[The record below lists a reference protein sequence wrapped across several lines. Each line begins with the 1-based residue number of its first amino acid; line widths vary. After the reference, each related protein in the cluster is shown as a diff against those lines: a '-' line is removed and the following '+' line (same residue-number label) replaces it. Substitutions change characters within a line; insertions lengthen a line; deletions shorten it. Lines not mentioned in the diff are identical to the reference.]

1 MVVMS
6 PDASSS
12 SVLDR
17 DALPID
23 GTGATSLRQSP
34 DVQTRSLALQQEQQQ
49 LKQRKEEWFKQFTAA
64 DGAGGGLQTAY
75 DDACEALKH
84 VKWRQREIVTY
95 LNSNKGEIDRCTS
108 QLQELHLRLRS
119 ARAKG
124 KRDEGGVAAAAEDD
138 DDVENDD
145 EHEDEHEDEDNGGG
159 GAGNLALSDE
169 ERRQIRAEIED
180 TKLKL
185 DDVKRNYR
193 TAYQEMQICKE
204 QIEEM
209 HSLKKRTMTA
219 LLTAFDA
226 YVHSQHSLSLLDR
239 ED

>member
-17 DALPID
+17 DAPPID
-23 GTGATSLRQSP
+23 GTEATSPRQSP
-34 DVQTRSLALQQEQQQ
+34 AARTRSLALQQEQQQ
-49 LKQRKEEWFKQFTAA
+49 LKQRKEEWFKQFTSA

-84 VKWRQREIVTY
+84 AKWRQREIVTY

-108 QLQELHLRLRS
+108 QLQELHFRLRS
-119 ARAKG
+119 ARARG
-124 KRDEGGVAAAAEDD
+124 KRDEGGTAAAAAEDHD

-145 EHEDEHEDEDNGGG
+145 EHEGENDDEDNGGG
-159 GAGNLALSDE
+159 DVALADE
-169 ERRQIRAEIED
+169 ERQQIRAEIED

-226 YVHSQHSLSLLDR
+226 HVRSQHSLSLLDR